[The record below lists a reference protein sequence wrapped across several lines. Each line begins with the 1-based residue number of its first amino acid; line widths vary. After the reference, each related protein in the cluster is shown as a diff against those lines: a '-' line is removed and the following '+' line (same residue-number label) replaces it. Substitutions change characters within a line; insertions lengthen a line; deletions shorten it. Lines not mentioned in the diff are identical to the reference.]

1 MMDIAAKIFA
11 RKFSGILFVIIA
23 AIFLPGSF
31 MFAQGEEKAAKPVEV
46 YVGVYVNQIFDVSL
60 KDNKFS
66 VDFYVW
72 FRWIGD
78 SVDPVE
84 SFEVVNGRM
93 DSKGGVYEDEIKGY
107 RYASCRVVA
116 TMTKF
121 WDISKFPLDN
131 HVMTIEIEDNENED
145 SKLKYMPDTGN
156 CGINPQVEVP
166 GWRVSTA
173 EAGAAGHSYKTNY
186 GDTSLPTN
194 NESVYSRFTYSIL
207 VVRPGYG
214 YFFKLFFGVFI
225 AALIAFLTFFIK
237 PTDLDP
243 RFGLGVGAIF
253 AAVASEYVIASA
265 LPDTNII
272 TMADKLHILAFIFIF
287 LSIAE
292 SVLSLRLFTA
302 GREAFSK
309 KLDKT
314 CFIIF
319 LTVYMVLSFLMIVLR

>member
-1 MMDIAAKIFA
+1 MDFATRVFA
-11 RKFSGILFVIIA
+11 RKLSGILFVIVA
-23 AIFLPGSF
+23 TIFLPVSLISGED
-31 MFAQGEEKAAKPVEV
+31 GEETVKPVDV

-78 SVDPVE
+78 SVNPVE

-93 DSKGGVYEDEIKGY
+93 DSKNGVYEDEIKGY
-107 RYASCRVVA
+107 QYASCRVVA

-121 WDISKFPLDN
+121 WDISKFPLDD
-131 HVMTIEIEDNENED
+131 HIMTIEIEDNENED
-145 SKLKYMPDTGN
+145 FKLTYIPDTGN

-166 GWRVSTA
+166 GWKVSTA
-173 EAGAAGHSYKTNY
+173 SASVVGHSYQTNY
-186 GDTSLPTN
+186 GDISLPSN
-194 NESVYSRFTYSIL
+194 NESVYSRFIYSIA

-225 AALIAFLTFFIK
+225 AAMIAFLTFFIK

-265 LPDTNII
+265 LPDTNLI

-292 SVLSLRLFTA
+292 SVLSLRLFSTD
-302 GREAFSK
+302 REGLSK
-309 KLDKT
+309 NLDKT
-314 CFIIF
+314 CFIVF
-319 LTVYMVLSFLMIVLR
+319 MAVYIILSFLLIVLR

>member
-1 MMDIAAKIFA
+1 MDIATKGFTKKLS
-11 RKFSGILFVIIA
+11 RLMFVIA
-23 AIFLPGSF
+23 ATLFLSVSF
-31 MFAQGEEKAAKPVEV
+31 TFGQGEEETAKPVDV

-78 SVDPVE
+78 SVNPIE

-93 DSKGGVYEDEIKGY
+93 DSKEGIYEDEIKGY
-107 RYASCRVVA
+107 QYASCRVVA

-131 HVMTIEIEDNENED
+131 HVLTIEIEDNENED
-145 SKLKYMPDTGN
+145 FKLRYLPDTEN

-166 GWRVSTA
+166 GWNLITA
-173 EAGAAGHSYKTNY
+173 KAGASGHPYQTNY
-186 GDTSLPTN
+186 GDISLPSN
-194 NESVYSRFTYSIL
+194 NESVYSRFVYAML

-225 AALIAFLTFFIK
+225 AAMIAFLTFFIK

-265 LPDTNII
+265 LPDTNLI

-292 SVLSLRLFTA
+292 SVLSLRLFTT
-302 GREAFSK
+302 GREGLSK
-309 KLDKT
+309 NLDKIY
-314 CFIIF
+314 FIVFFI
-319 LTVYMVLSFLMIVLR
+319 VYIVLSFLMIVLR